1 MIVVADVPE
10 EFHIFAVKKGPLPNV
25 ILAPYISNARSKL
38 IEMTECFKVKGF
50 TEQLSQ
56 IPRVKYNKN

>member
-38 IEMTECFKVKGF
+38 IEMTECFTVKGF
-50 TEQLSQ
+50 TEQSSQ
-56 IPRVKYNKN
+56 ITRVKYNKN